1 MRFVTG
7 DLSLSSTSISQ
18 YLEEPPI
25 TFLRHAII
33 PDLLRIGSREM
44 RASTALRF
52 LPLPHLIQS
61 AMIGSGAKIKPDLHI
76 KAAETELG

>member
-44 RASTALRF
+44 RATLRF

-76 KAAETELG
+76 IAETELGQW